1 MVAECADDNA
11 NRISAGCLA
20 IQSEFSAGNDF
31 TKAQRDMCVRKTS
44 GLLESR
50 LGKYMNPAA
59 FSTAPQF
66 TFVNVSR
73 TIPLRGPGMT
83 NVDFSMFKT
92 LDLSE
97 RFKAQF
103 RAEVFNLTNTPQFLR
118 AQHDVWD
125 FDRRT
130 DHDTS
135 EFPAYFSG
143 RRAVLP
149 LAQTSNAPE
158 HLMQIF
164 TLGLSTVVGDIIR
177 HDEANC
183 EI

>member
-1 MVAECADDNA
+1 MQTGFPLAVWQSNQNSVLGTTLQRPNVTCVSAE
-11 NRISAGCLA
+11 
-20 IQSEFSAGNDF
+20 
-31 TKAQRDMCVRKTS
+31 TS

-73 TIPLRGPGMT
+73 TIPLRGPGMA

-92 LDLSE
+92 FDLSE